1 MAGGRLSACALTA
14 INVMLASAK
23 IEVSVFVIS
32 RNRYFFAVALA
43 IAVNV
48 DVCIIWARLAGGP

>member
-1 MAGGRLSACALTA
+1 MS
-14 INVMLASAK
+14 S
-23 IEVSVFVIS
+23 
-32 RNRYFFAVALA
+32 NRYFFAVAGA

>member
-1 MAGGRLSACALTA
+1 MFC
-14 INVMLASAK
+14 
-23 IEVSVFVIS
+23 
-32 RNRYFFAVALA
+32 NRYFIAVAGA